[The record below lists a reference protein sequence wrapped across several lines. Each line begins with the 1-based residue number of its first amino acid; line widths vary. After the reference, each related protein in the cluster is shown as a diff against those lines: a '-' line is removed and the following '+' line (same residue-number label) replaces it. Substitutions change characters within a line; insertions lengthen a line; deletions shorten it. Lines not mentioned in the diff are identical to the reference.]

1 MKRLRRK
8 NAKGLNSNDE
18 FWAFDMNKSL
28 KYEYLPHTA
37 DVKFRAYGK
46 TLEEAFANAAFA
58 LYNVMVRTAA
68 VEPITKKDIAA
79 DGTDLPALLQSF
91 LEQFI
96 ILLDTDN
103 FFLSKVKKI
112 TISGGNGNYK
122 LAAVVVGD
130 EAKNYETIGPQVK
143 AATYNDMHVEQ
154 KDGTWEAQV
163 VVDI

>member
-1 MKRLRRK
+1 M
-8 NAKGLNSNDE
+8 S
-18 FWAFDMNKSL
+18 KSL

-58 LYNVMVRTAA
+58 LYNVMVDTGKVKAKA
-68 VEPITKKDIAA
+68 TKKIAA
-79 DGTDLPALLQSF
+79 AGEDLPALLQQF

-103 FFLSKVKKI
+103 FFLSTIKKI
-112 TISGGNGNYK
+112 SIRSGKNNYE
-122 LAAVVVGD
+122 LSAVAAGD

-143 AATYNDMHVEQ
+143 ACTYNSMLVKQEG
-154 KDGTWEAQV
+154 KKWVVQV

>member
-1 MKRLRRK
+1 MEVAFMKQ
-8 NAKGLNSNDE
+8 
-18 FWAFDMNKSL
+18 
-28 KYEYLPHTA
+28 YEYLPHTA

-68 VEPITKKDIAA
+68 VEPVAKKDIVA

-103 FFLSKVKKI
+103 FFLSTIKEI
-112 TISGGNGNYK
+112 TIRKSSSGSYS
-122 LAAVVVGD
+122 LTAVAAGD
-130 EAKNYETIGPQVK
+130 EAKNYE
-143 AATYNDMHVEQ
+143 
-154 KDGTWEAQV
+154 
-163 VVDI
+163 

>member
-1 MKRLRRK
+1 MK
-8 NAKGLNSNDE
+8 
-18 FWAFDMNKSL
+18 

-46 TLEEAFANAAFA
+46 TLEEAFENAAFA
-58 LYNVMVRTAA
+58 LFNVMADTAA
-68 VEPITKKDIAA
+68 VKAKVQHNIKA
-79 DGTDLPALLQSF
+79 DGSDLPSLLQQF

-103 FFLSKVKKI
+103 FFLAAVKKI
-112 TISGGNGNYK
+112 AIKKSSGGGY
-122 LAAVVVGD
+122 LLSAAVAGD

-143 AATYNDMHVEQ
+143 ACTYNSMFVKQ
-154 KDGTWEAQV
+154 DGKNWVAQV

>member
-1 MKRLRRK
+1 MK
-8 NAKGLNSNDE
+8 S
-18 FWAFDMNKSL
+18 
-28 KYEYLPHTA
+28 YEYLPHTA

-58 LYNVMVRTAA
+58 LFNVMVDTAK
-68 VEPITKKDIAA
+68 VKEKITKKIAA
-79 DGTDLPALLQSF
+79 AGTDLPALLQNF

-103 FFLSKVKKI
+103 FFLAAIKKI
-112 TISGGNGNYK
+112 EIKKSKKGNYS
-122 LAAVVVGD
+122 LVAVAAGD

-143 AATYNDMHVEQ
+143 ACTYNSMYVKREGELWQ
-154 KDGTWEAQV
+154 AQV